1 MGKGDRRSRR
11 GKIWNGSFG
20 KFRLKA
26 SKLRRM
32 KAGSETTPAKSKA
45 GKKAKKA

>member
-26 SKLRRM
+26 SKLRKM
-32 KAGSETTPAKSKA
+32 KAEKEAPTKNKA
-45 GKKAKKA
+45 GKKAKKD